1 VRSLTEVAS
10 GVLVATSAYAMT
22 TSTVIVGSSGACLLI
37 DPAVTVADLAALAGE
52 LAARGLRPA
61 AGWSTHPHWD
71 HVLWSAGLGNAPRY
85 AAPAAAAAAESDRNA
100 ILEGVRQSAP
110 GHDLELVGR
119 MQALDGPAIP
129 WNGPEARV
137 IVHNGHAPGHGAV
150 FLPDGGVLIAG
161 DMCSDV
167 EIPLLDTAAADPLG
181 DYRTGLER
189 LASVPGVRQVVPGHG
204 HVGDAAELR
213 RRLALDAAYL
223 DAVSA
228 GRPYRD
234 PRLTADSP
242 EWMRGMHEDLV
253 RSFQGSR

>member
-1 VRSLTEVAS
+1 LTEVAP

-22 TSTVIVGSSGACLLI
+22 TSTVVVGSSGACLLI
-37 DPAVTVADLAALAGE
+37 DPAVTVADLAALADE
-52 LAARGLRPA
+52 LAVRGLRPA

-71 HVLWSAGLGNAPRY
+71 HVLWSAGLGVAPKY
-85 AAPAAAAAAESDRNA
+85 AAPAAAAAAETDRNA
-100 ILEGVRQSAP
+100 ILDGVRQSAP

-119 MQALDGPAIP
+119 IQALDGPAIP
-129 WNGPEARV
+129 WDGPEARV
-137 IVHNGHAPGHGAV
+137 IVHNGHAPGHGAI
-150 FLPDGGVLIAG
+150 FLPDSGVLIAG

-167 EIPLLDTAAADPLG
+167 EIPLLDMTTADPLG

-189 LASVPGVRQVVPGHG
+189 LGSVPGVRQVVPGHG

-213 RRLALDAAYL
+213 RRLGLDAAYL

-228 GRPYRD
+228 GRPYDD

-242 EWMRGMHEDLV
+242 KWMRSMHEELV
-253 RSFQGSR
+253 RSFQS